1 MAGFFALLMFGGIC
15 YGIWTLLHL
24 RSKPIAHF
32 VCFVYRSTYPPHPED
47 WAITHHIRVFRGL
60 LWIVFGLSAF
70 VGLIGFIGVI
80 AALGLVFTH

>member
-1 MAGFFALLMFGGIC
+1 MAGFFALFMFGGIG
-15 YGIWTLLHL
+15 YGIWALLHL
-24 RSKPIAHF
+24 PSKPIEHF

-70 VGLIGFIGVI
+70 VVFIELIGVVATLGLIS
-80 AALGLVFTH
+80 TH